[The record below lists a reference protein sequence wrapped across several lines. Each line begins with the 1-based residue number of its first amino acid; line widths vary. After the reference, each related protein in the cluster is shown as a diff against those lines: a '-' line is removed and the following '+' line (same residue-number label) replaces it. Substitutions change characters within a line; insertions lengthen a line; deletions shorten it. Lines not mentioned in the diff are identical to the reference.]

1 MMRKTMC
8 TALFLVACGENPADT
23 TPDAQIIDPAQPEAA
38 ASNASEAP
46 AGQKALSGHVYFTGS
61 NLRSSH
67 TCRFDTWSGSFLPGT
82 GGAIDSLSLEFTV
95 ETSSVFCDWESK
107 PDGVPR
113 LEKHLR
119 SDDFFHAEAHPQA
132 RFVSTQIAASEA
144 GGFEVTGDF
153 TLRGV
158 TKTIRF
164 PAQIS
169 WENGAFNA
177 EAKFDIRRTDWDVKY
192 TGAADNLIREEV
204 VLDILLKG

>member
-1 MMRKTMC
+1 MRKTLC
-8 TALFLVACGENPADT
+8 VGLFLVGCGENPADT
-23 TPDAQIIDPAQPEAA
+23 TPDAQVIEPAQQDAGPDAA
-38 ASNASEAP
+38 ATQE
-46 AGQKALSGHVYFTGS
+46 GQKALSGHVHFTGS

-67 TCRFDTWSGSFLPGT
+67 TCRFDSWSGSLLSGEGT
-82 GGAIDSLSLEFTV
+82 AIDSLSLEFTV
-95 ETSSVFCDWESK
+95 ETTSVFCDWDRK

-119 SDDFFHAEAHPQA
+119 SDDFFHTEAHPQA
-132 RFVSTQIAASEA
+132 RFVSTQIAAVDG

-169 WENGAFNA
+169 WENDAFSA
-177 EAKFDIRRTDWDVKY
+177 EAKFDIRRTDWGVSYK
-192 TGAADNLIREEV
+192 GAADNLIREEV